1 MKNEHTP
8 GPWTTG
14 RAINSVDTGKY
25 SWICPFGASSKKQ
38 VEEITANA
46 KLIAAAPDLLAAL
59 DDMVKLI
66 GPYAGQGRMDEEICK
81 ARAAI
86 AKARGE

>member
-1 MKNEHTP
+1 MKNEHTLVS
-8 GPWTTG
+8 WTTG
-14 RAINSVDTGKY
+14 RAINVVDTGKY

-38 VEEITANA
+38 IEEITAIA
-46 KLIAAAPDLLAAL
+46 KIIAASPDLLAAL
-59 DDMVKLI
+59 EAMVSKIDDKSLPI
-66 GPYAGQGRMDEEICK
+66 SCSA